1 MLKKFKKITSSKHRP
16 SFIAGFTIFFWLII
30 VVSNI
35 NQVLHLSQH
44 LTDEGNFSSS
54 TDSESRIASNII
66 SKYQEDNAT
75 FFLIIRN
82 KNGSS
87 VLTEEMYKKITEV
100 EKNIT
105 SNRLIGPYLSSSTPY
120 SSIFDTTDNLLR
132 SVLSLQWYSTK
143 FIIYSAAIIWGGIEY
158 FCVNWISNYNYSSN
172 LTSSV
177 KNAEYFTKQ
186 YLEGYISDIN
196 SSIFLPMMY
205 SFISNFSS
213 LFYNSL
219 KLSENFPS
227 NVSEAIS
234 LSSSLI
240 ENNKT
245 FFSQISSETRFLDA
259 LIFLSSSF
267 NISKWNES
275 YYLFSKTS
283 EFLFNSTKQS
293 DINFVDEVYS
303 NGSLTGF
310 VNAKN
315 KYLIPILRLEK
326 TIPPISED
334 MIISLLT
341 LFTNYNKTREPDT
354 MIILFNTAL
363 SYKTVNGYNLY
374 KEIIRILPLLQ
385 KANPSLEIE
394 VTGFDLFIIE
404 LTEDS
409 ENQAKKMDIIVIV
422 FLIVILI
429 LAYRSPI
436 LPLIQILSIGIA
448 MVVSRSIFILVSKTV
463 YPLSSTSLILM
474 SINLLGATT
483 DYSVFLIGDYLL
495 MYEKFKDKKKS
506 VKETLERTA
515 KSIVISSISLAIGFG
530 SLIFSRIPSIRG
542 MGIGGAIGFLSGM
555 IVSLTVVPSCL
566 FLIKQEVLTKW
577 KFKKKITPNFNLFNR
592 TQKLVLRRPMKVF
605 LTFTFISALCFGL
618 FFITPLDYSQL
629 STAPDRYISKQGF
642 NLISEHLGEDKLNQ
656 IIILYKT
663 PENES
668 FMFNNNSLNIKTIE
682 KVEETITKI
691 TKNTNFTYIY
701 GVSHPLGK
709 PFSESIENTSY
720 FLYQEILLL
729 TTKFILPDSQYA
741 LVTCGS
747 PFKEEDIRLDQQVT
761 IIRDT
766 IKELNKDP
774 QFEDWEILVT
784 GFPVTLVD
792 GKRIIQ
798 EDFLIISLMILVSS
812 FILLVFFMKD
822 VFMAFRIL
830 LTIVIS
836 LGLNLGI
843 FAIFAH
849 IFFGG
854 SILFMVPLFLFSVL
868 ISLGLDFDILFLGI
882 FNRLF
887 KETGE
892 LESSIF
898 NSVKQTMSNISIAG
912 IIMMATYFSLIFT
925 NSIQMIQIGLGL
937 SIGIFIDVFVSRL
950 FIVPSAVI
958 LTSKFEQKLKLRRKK
973 NEK

>member
-1 MLKKFKKITSSKHRP
+1 MLKKFNRIKNSKNRP
-16 SFIAGFTIFFWLII
+16 EFIAGFTILFWLII
-30 VVSNI
+30 VASNI

-44 LTDEGNFSSS
+44 LTDEGDFSSS
-54 TDSESRIASNII
+54 ASSESRIASNII
-66 SKYQEDNAT
+66 AKYQEDNST

-82 KNGSS
+82 RNGSS
-87 VLTEEMYKKITEV
+87 ILTEEMYKKTAEI

-143 FIIYSAAIIWGGIEY
+143 FIISSSAIMWGGIEY
-158 FCVNWISNYNYSSN
+158 FCDNWLKYYNDSAN

-177 KNAEYFTKQ
+177 ENADYFTKQ
-186 YLEGYISDIN
+186 FLEEYISDIN
-196 SSIFLPMMY
+196 SSIFLPIMN
-205 SFISNFSS
+205 SFISNFSA
-213 LFYNSL
+213 LFL
-219 KLSENFPS
+219 KNLKFEENIPS

-234 LSSSLI
+234 FSSSLI
-240 ENNKT
+240 SSNKT
-245 FFSQISSETRFLDA
+245 FFSQIATDSRFLDT
-259 LIFLSSSF
+259 LVFLSSSF
-267 NISKWNES
+267 NINRWNES
-275 YYLFSKTS
+275 YYLYLKTS
-283 EFLFNSTKQS
+283 EFLFNSTKKP
-293 DINFVDEVYS
+293 DVDFINEVYS

-315 KYLIPILRLEK
+315 KYLIPLLRLEK

-341 LFTNYNKTREPDT
+341 LYTNYNKTREPDT

-363 SYKTVNGYNLY
+363 SYKTVNGYDLY

-385 KANPSLEIE
+385 KENPSLEIE

-422 FLIVILI
+422 FLIVILV

-436 LPLIQILSIGIA
+436 LPLIQILAIGIA
-448 MVVSRSIFILVSKTV
+448 MVVSRSIFILISKTV

-495 MYEKFKDKKKS
+495 MYEKIKDKKKS
-506 VKETLERTA
+506 IKETLERTA

-555 IVSLTVVPSCL
+555 VVSLTVVPSCL
-566 FLIKQEVLTKW
+566 FLIKQEFLTKW
-577 KFKKKITPNFNLFNR
+577 KFKKKILPKFDLFGKS
-592 TQKLVLRRPMKVF
+592 QKLVLKHPTRVF
-605 LTFTFISALCFGL
+605 FAFTIISALCFGL

-656 IIILYKT
+656 IVILYKT

-668 FMFNNNSLNIKTIE
+668 FMFKNNSLNIDAIKKVEKTIAE
-682 KVEETITKI
+682 LM
-691 TKNTNFTYIY
+691 KNTNFTYIY

-709 PFSESIENTSY
+709 PFSESLENTSY

-729 TTKFILPDSQYA
+729 TTKFILPDSRYA

-747 PFKEEDIRLDQQVT
+747 PFKEEDIKLDQQVS

-766 IKELNKDP
+766 IKELIDTP

-798 EDFLIISLMILVSS
+798 EDFLLISLMILVSS

-836 LGLNLGI
+836 LGLNLGL
-843 FAIFAH
+843 FAIFSH

-882 FNRLF
+882 FNRLL
-887 KETGE
+887 KKTGE

-937 SIGIFIDVFVSRL
+937 SIGIFIDVFISRL

-958 LTSKFEQKLKLRRKK
+958 LTSKFEQKLKFWRKK
-973 NEK
+973 DEN